1 MSTEQPATREDR
13 NSRRSSYANDLDK
26 PTIRED
32 YNSRRSSYGNDLDT
46 PVITN
51 QQTRQRTYSNDNN
64 FRDEYG
70 IKQNNESPKKYPQH
84 HDILPEQTS
93 PSKKPNDAL
102 NAIVDTKYPR
112 SSSPSRV
119 IESNTNNNRHR
130 SAYLEEDDR
139 SKYTYEG
146 EKLSYGSGASAIID
160 IPVSYTKRS
169 DSTIDRYEM
178 PIESTRDHQKSRS
191 PSVTSN
197 DSYRRQ
203 SSREQKIDFT
213 GKINSLFSLSLST

>member
-26 PTIRED
+26 PAVRED
-32 YNSRRSSYGNDLDT
+32 YNSRRSSYGNDLNT

-51 QQTRQRTYSNDNN
+51 QQTRQRAYSNDNL
-64 FRDEYG
+64 FGDEYG
-70 IKQNNESPKKYPQH
+70 IKQNNESPKKYPQRN
-84 HDILPEQTS
+84 DIVPEQTS
-93 PSKKPNDAL
+93 PSKKQTDGI

-112 SSSPSRV
+112 SPSPSRV

-130 SAYLEEDDR
+130 STYLEEDDR
-139 SKYTYEG
+139 TKYTYEG
-146 EKLSYGSGASAIID
+146 EKLSYGSGASAIVE

-169 DSTIDRYEM
+169 DSTIDRYET
-178 PIESTRDHQKSRS
+178 PIEPKRDHQRSRS

-203 SSREQKIDFT
+203 NSREQKIDFT
-213 GKINSLFSLSLST
+213 G